1 MQTRSARPIVHR
13 SIDHGARQDKTL
25 PQNKQPERPEERGA
39 AEVIATTAAVVS
51 AIPPAIKVV
60 GQVKDKLK
68 K

>member
-1 MQTRSARPIVHR
+1 M
-13 SIDHGARQDKTL
+13 